1 MKRLGRALAVAALI
15 ATTLTFL
22 GNAAGR
28 FDQKL
33 SLDKQI
39 VHVLNRLTFG
49 PRSGDAAEVR
59 RLGIEKWIDLQLHP
73 DRITENPALE
83 AKLKPLES
91 LKLGTWQIM
100 EKYSAVQPA
109 TLITTL
115 RAPVSPFALLPPL
128 QTSKLMNGGTVE
140 ERRAVIASLD
150 PDMRRQLLATAPP
163 QVLQGLDD
171 LQQEAAK
178 VRQAE
183 QEARQKE
190 LRRLMPPLNELL
202 TPDQTRIART
212 GAKEEKL
219 VLINSF

>member
-1 MKRLGRALAVAALI
+1 MKRLGCLLSVPLLLVVAVAFA
-15 ATTLTFL
+15 
-22 GNAAGR
+22 GNATGR

-49 PRSGDAAEVR
+49 PRPGDAAEVR

-115 RAPVSPFALLPPL
+115 RAP
-128 QTSKLMNGGTVE
+128 
-140 ERRAVIASLD
+140 
-150 PDMRRQLLATAPP
+150 
-163 QVLQGLDD
+163 
-171 LQQEAAK
+171 
-178 VRQAE
+178 
-183 QEARQKE
+183 
-190 LRRLMPPLNELL
+190 
-202 TPDQTRIART
+202 
-212 GAKEEKL
+212 
-219 VLINSF
+219 